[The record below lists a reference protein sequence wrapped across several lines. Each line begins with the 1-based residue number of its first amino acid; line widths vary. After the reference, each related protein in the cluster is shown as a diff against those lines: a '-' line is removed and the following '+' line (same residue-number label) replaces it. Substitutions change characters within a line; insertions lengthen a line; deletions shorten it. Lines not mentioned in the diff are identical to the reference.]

1 MSNSPLVT
9 YTKLSPHYDS
19 REGTKITDITIHH
32 MAGNLTV
39 YECGEVFQTREAS
52 AHYGVDG
59 EGRVGLYVDEK
70 YAAWANANGASNR
83 RSITIELANDQ
94 IGGDW
99 HVSDK
104 TLEKCIDLCV
114 DICKRNGINLIYTGD
129 TTGTLTRHNMFYA
142 TACPGAYLQ
151 SKFPYIEKE
160 VRRRLNMKSGW
171 LKENGYWYFYKD
183 GNRVKNAW
191 AQDSKGLWYW
201 LGGDGKM
208 VTGKTISWK
217 GSQYYLK
224 TDGSMASAEWIK
236 FVNGWRYYTKSGKMQ
251 VGWLKY
257 KNNMYYLKDDG
268 FMVTGTMTVPCK
280 FDSEGK
286 LKSTPTK

>member
-1 MSNSPLVT
+1 MSNSSLVT
-9 YTKLSPHYDS
+9 YTRLSPHYYS
-19 REGTKITDITIHH
+19 RDGAKITDITIHH

-52 AHYGVDG
+52 ANYGIDG
-59 EGRVGLYVDEK
+59 EGRVGMYVEEK
-70 YAAWANANGASNR
+70 NASWANANKASNQ

-94 IGGDW
+94 VGGDW
-99 HVSDK
+99 HVSD
-104 TLEKCIDLCV
+104 TAIEKCIELCV
-114 DICKRNGINLIYTGD
+114 DICRRNGIDLVYTGD
-129 TTGTLTRHNMFYA
+129 TSGTLTRHNMFYA
-142 TACPGAYLQ
+142 TACPGPYLQ

-160 VRRRLNMKSGW
+160 VRRRLNMKNGW
-171 LKENGYWYFYKD
+171 LKEDGYWYFYKD
-183 GNRVKNAW
+183 GKRVTDAW
-191 AQDSKGLWYW
+191 EQDSEGKWYW

-208 VTGKTISWK
+208 VAGKTITWK
-217 GSQYYLK
+217 GNRYYLK

-236 FVNGWRYYTKSGKMQ
+236 FANGWRYYTKSGKMQ